1 LLFYWTQRSDL
12 LKAFLDPNN
21 NELFLNTMK
30 RDPHMNPS
38 SRFDAMNNNVS
49 CIALIDARYI
59 AWLLGQINEPASEGI
74 NRHAL
79 NHVLSSLLIQNC
91 LMTEVS
97 RVYWYSD
104 KNDHQYPQDQIHR
117 SVVPHSVDGGI
128 SLFNT
133 LSHDLKRLTDRR
145 ACDHLFIASDDE
157 RLLNL
162 VDEAQLSGMAVHLL
176 TDESVRQMDQLSKE
190 DPGWVR
196 LLSQA
201 DRLIVLHSQ
210 AAKELISGKGSAHT
224 SSAQGANIHTT
235 VPAVDLDIIR
245 PKFEEVVK
253 TWWAEEPEDLREDL
267 REELQASRGIP
278 QEIDRHLLLQVRKT
292 LERTLSFPEK
302 KVLRELIRNTVLETE
317 EK

>member
-1 LLFYWTQRSDL
+1 
-12 LKAFLDPNN
+12 
-21 NELFLNTMK
+21 MK
-30 RDPHMNPS
+30 REPNMNPS
-38 SRFDAMNNNVS
+38 TRLDAMPNSGS

-59 AWLLGQINEPASEGI
+59 SWLLGQLNEPVAEGI

-79 NHVLSSLLIQNC
+79 NHVLSSLLIQNG
-91 LMTEVS
+91 LVIEVN
-97 RVYWYSD
+97 RVYWYAD
-104 KNDHQYPQDQIHR
+104 KNDGQYPQDQIHR
-117 SVVPHSVDGGI
+117 SVVPHSIDGGI
-128 SLFNT
+128 SLFHT
-133 LSHDLKRLTDRR
+133 LSHDLKRLVERR

-157 RLLNL
+157 RLLSL
-162 VDEAQLSGMAVHLL
+162 VDDAQLSGISVHLL

-201 DRLIVLHSQ
+201 DRRIILHAQAARDLTSGKITSNASHNQGPSQ
-210 AAKELISGKGSAHT
+210 A
-224 SSAQGANIHTT
+224 
-235 VPAVDLDIIR
+235 PAPVVDIETIR

-253 TWWAEEPEDLREDL
+253 TWWSEEPEDLREDL

>member
-1 LLFYWTQRSDL
+1 
-12 LKAFLDPNN
+12 
-21 NELFLNTMK
+21 MK
-30 RDPHMNPS
+30 RDAQMNQS
-38 SRFDAMNNNVS
+38 SRLDAMPSNGS

-59 AWLLGQINEPASEGI
+59 SWLLGQINEPVSESI

-79 NHVLSSLLIQNC
+79 NHVMSSLLIQNG
-91 LMTEVS
+91 LMIEVN

-104 KNDHQYPQDQIHR
+104 KNDGQYPQDQIHR
-117 SVVPHSVDGGI
+117 SVVPHSVDGGV
-128 SLFNT
+128 SLFHT
-133 LSHDLKRLTDRR
+133 LSHDLKRLSERR

-157 RLLNL
+157 RLLSL
-162 VDEAQLSGMAVHLL
+162 VDDAQLSGISVHLL

-196 LLSQA
+196 LLSQV
-201 DRLIVLHSQ
+201 DRRIILHPQ
-210 AAKELISGKGSAHT
+210 AARDLTSGKLSVN
-224 SSAQGANIHTT
+224 AQNAPSNNAQPAA
-235 VPAVDLDIIR
+235 PAVDIETIR

-253 TWWAEEPEDLREDL
+253 TWWSEEPEDLREDL

-302 KVLRELIRNTVLETE
+302 KVLRELIRNTVLESE

>member
-1 LLFYWTQRSDL
+1 
-12 LKAFLDPNN
+12 
-21 NELFLNTMK
+21 MK
-30 RDPHMNPS
+30 RDPQMNPS
-38 SRFDAMNNNVS
+38 SRLDAMPSNGS

-59 AWLLGQINEPASEGI
+59 SWLLGQINEPVAEGI
-74 NRHAL
+74 NRHTL
-79 NHVLSSLLIQNC
+79 NHVLSSLLIQNG
-91 LMTEVS
+91 LMIEVN

-104 KNDHQYPQDQIHR
+104 KNDGQYPQDQIHR

-128 SLFNT
+128 SLFHT
-133 LSHDLKRLTDRR
+133 LSHDLKRLTERR
-145 ACDHLFIASDDE
+145 ASDHLFIASDDE
-157 RLLNL
+157 RLLSL
-162 VDEAQLSGMAVHLL
+162 VDDAQLTGISVHLL

-201 DRLIVLHSQ
+201 DRRIVLHTQ
-210 AAKELISGKGSAHT
+210 AARDLTSGKIPSQGHSNQ
-224 SSAQGANIHTT
+224 SSNSQPTA
-235 VPAVDLDIIR
+235 PAVDIETIR

-267 REELQASRGIP
+267 REELQASRGVP

>member
-1 LLFYWTQRSDL
+1 
-12 LKAFLDPNN
+12 
-21 NELFLNTMK
+21 MK
-30 RDPHMNPS
+30 RDSQMNQPS
-38 SRFDAMNNNVS
+38 RLDAMPSNGS

-59 AWLLGQINEPASEGI
+59 SWLLGQINEPVSDGI

-79 NHVLSSLLIQNC
+79 NHVLSSLLIQNG
-91 LMTEVS
+91 LMLEVN
-97 RVYWYSD
+97 RVYWYAD
-104 KNDHQYPQDQIHR
+104 KNDGQYPQDQIHR
-117 SVVPHSVDGGI
+117 SVVPHAIDGGV
-128 SLFNT
+128 SLFHT
-133 LSHDLKRLTDRR
+133 LSHDFKRLTERR

-157 RLLNL
+157 RLLSL
-162 VDEAQLSGMAVHLL
+162 VDDAQLSGISVHLL

-201 DRLIVLHSQ
+201 DRRIILHPQ
-210 AAKELISGKGSAHT
+210 AARDLTTGKINGSAQNAQT
-224 SSAQGANIHTT
+224 GQSANASPPA
-235 VPAVDLDIIR
+235 PAVDIETIR

>member
-1 LLFYWTQRSDL
+1 
-12 LKAFLDPNN
+12 
-21 NELFLNTMK
+21 
-30 RDPHMNPS
+30 MNQPS
-38 SRFDAMNNNVS
+38 RLDAMPSNGS

-59 AWLLGQINEPASEGI
+59 SWLLGQINEPVSDGI

-79 NHVLSSLLIQNC
+79 NHVLSSLLIQNG
-91 LMTEVS
+91 LMLEVN
-97 RVYWYSD
+97 RVYWYAD
-104 KNDHQYPQDQIHR
+104 KNDGQYPQDQIHR
-117 SVVPHSVDGGI
+117 SVVPHAIDGGV
-128 SLFNT
+128 SLFHT
-133 LSHDLKRLTDRR
+133 LSHDFKRLTERR

-157 RLLNL
+157 RLLSL
-162 VDEAQLSGMAVHLL
+162 VDDAQLSGISVHLL

-201 DRLIVLHSQ
+201 DRRIILHPQ
-210 AAKELISGKGSAHT
+210 AARDLTTGKIIGNAQNGQNGQSANT
-224 SSAQGANIHTT
+224 SPPAL
-235 VPAVDLDIIR
+235 AVDIETIR

>member
-1 LLFYWTQRSDL
+1 
-12 LKAFLDPNN
+12 
-21 NELFLNTMK
+21 
-30 RDPHMNPS
+30 MNQS
-38 SRFDAMNNNVS
+38 SRLDAMPSNGS

-59 AWLLGQINEPASEGI
+59 SWLLGQINEPVSEGV

-79 NHVLSSLLIQNC
+79 NHVLGSLLIQNG
-91 LMTEVS
+91 LMIEVN
-97 RVYWYSD
+97 RVYWYAD
-104 KNDHQYPQDQIHR
+104 KNDGQYPQDQIHR
-117 SVVPHSVDGGI
+117 SVVPHAVDGGI
-128 SLFNT
+128 SLFHT
-133 LSHDLKRLTDRR
+133 LSHDFKRLTERR

-157 RLLNL
+157 RLLSL
-162 VDEAQLSGMAVHLL
+162 VDDAQLSGISVHLL

-201 DRLIVLHSQ
+201 DRRIILHPQ
-210 AAKELISGKGSAHT
+210 AARDLTSGKASGNVQSGPAAT
-224 SSAQGANIHTT
+224 ASAQPAA
-235 VPAVDLDIIR
+235 PAVDIETIR

>member
-1 LLFYWTQRSDL
+1 
-12 LKAFLDPNN
+12 
-21 NELFLNTMK
+21 MK
-30 RDPHMNPS
+30 RDSNMNTN
-38 SRFDAMNNNVS
+38 SRLDTLHSNGS

-59 AWLLGQINEPASEGI
+59 SWLLGQINESNSEGV

-79 NHVLSSLLIQNC
+79 NHVLSSLLIQNG
-91 LMTEVS
+91 LMIEVN
-97 RVYWYSD
+97 RVYWYAD
-104 KNDHQYPQDQIHR
+104 KNDGQYPQDQILR
-117 SVVPHSVDGGI
+117 SVVLHSIDGGI
-128 SLFNT
+128 SLFQT
-133 LSHDLKRLTDRR
+133 LSHDLRRLIERR

-157 RLLNL
+157 RLLSL
-162 VDEAQLSGMAVHLL
+162 IDEAQLTGISVHLL
-176 TDESVRQMDQLSKE
+176 TDESVKQMVQLSKE

-201 DRLIVLHSQ
+201 DRRIVFHAQ
-210 AAKELISGKGSAHT
+210 AARDLTSGKALPINQGSSGPN
-224 SSAQGANIHTT
+224 SSPH
-235 VPAVDLDIIR
+235 VPSVDIETIR

-253 TWWAEEPEDLREDL
+253 TWWAEEPEDLRVDL

>member
-1 LLFYWTQRSDL
+1 VVPP
-12 LKAFLDPNN
+12 A
-21 NELFLNTMK
+21 
-30 RDPHMNPS
+30 
-38 SRFDAMNNNVS
+38 
-49 CIALIDARYI
+49 ID
-59 AWLLGQINEPASEGI
+59 GG
-74 NRHAL
+74 
-79 NHVLSSLLIQNC
+79 VSLL
-91 LMTEVS
+91 
-97 RVYWYSD
+97 
-104 KNDHQYPQDQIHR
+104 H
-117 SVVPHSVDGGI
+117 
-128 SLFNT
+128 T
-133 LSHDLKRLTDRR
+133 LSHDFKRLTERR

-157 RLLNL
+157 RLLSL
-162 VDEAQLSGMAVHLL
+162 VDDAQLSGISVHLL

-201 DRLIVLHSQ
+201 DRRIILHPQ
-210 AAKELISGKGSAHT
+210 AARDLTTGKISGNAQNAQNGQSANA
-224 SSAQGANIHTT
+224 SPPA
-235 VPAVDLDIIR
+235 PAVDIETIR

>member
-1 LLFYWTQRSDL
+1 
-12 LKAFLDPNN
+12 
-21 NELFLNTMK
+21 
-30 RDPHMNPS
+30 MNQPS
-38 SRFDAMNNNVS
+38 RLDAMPSNGS

-59 AWLLGQINEPASEGI
+59 SWLLGQINEPVSDGI

-79 NHVLSSLLIQNC
+79 NHVLSSLLIQNG
-91 LMTEVS
+91 LMLEVN
-97 RVYWYSD
+97 RVYWYAD
-104 KNDHQYPQDQIHR
+104 KNDGQYPQDQIHR
-117 SVVPHSVDGGI
+117 SVVPHAIDGGV
-128 SLFNT
+128 SLFHT
-133 LSHDLKRLTDRR
+133 LSHDFKRLTERR

-157 RLLNL
+157 RLLSL
-162 VDEAQLSGMAVHLL
+162 VDDAQLSGISVHLL

-201 DRLIVLHSQ
+201 DRRIILHPQ
-210 AAKELISGKGSAHT
+210 AARDLTTGKINGSAQNAQNGQ
-224 SSAQGANIHTT
+224 SANVSLPA
-235 VPAVDLDIIR
+235 PAVDIETIR

>member
-1 LLFYWTQRSDL
+1 
-12 LKAFLDPNN
+12 
-21 NELFLNTMK
+21 MK
-30 RDPHMNPS
+30 RDPQMNSS
-38 SRFDAMNNNVS
+38 SRLDALSNNGS

-59 AWLLGQINEPASEGI
+59 SWLMGQINEPAAEGI

-79 NHVLSSLLIQNC
+79 NHVLSSLLIQNG
-91 LMTEVS
+91 LMIEVN
-97 RVYWYSD
+97 RVYWYAD
-104 KNDHQYPQDQIHR
+104 KNDGQYPQDQIHR
-117 SVVPHSVDGGI
+117 SVVPHAVDGGI
-128 SLFNT
+128 SLFHT
-133 LSHDLKRLTDRR
+133 LSHDFKRITERR

-157 RLLNL
+157 RLLSL
-162 VDEAQLSGMAVHLL
+162 VDDAQLSGIAVHLL

-201 DRLIVLHSQ
+201 DRRIIFHAQ
-210 AAKELISGKGSAHT
+210 AARDLVSGKN
-224 SSAQGANIHTT
+224 SSQVSNTPHPNTT
-235 VPAVDLDIIR
+235 PIPVVDIETIR

>member
-1 LLFYWTQRSDL
+1 
-12 LKAFLDPNN
+12 
-21 NELFLNTMK
+21 
-30 RDPHMNPS
+30 
-38 SRFDAMNNNVS
+38 
-49 CIALIDARYI
+49 
-59 AWLLGQINEPASEGI
+59 
-74 NRHAL
+74 
-79 NHVLSSLLIQNC
+79 
-91 LMTEVS
+91 
-97 RVYWYSD
+97 
-104 KNDHQYPQDQIHR
+104 
-117 SVVPHSVDGGI
+117 VD
-128 SLFNT
+128 
-133 LSHDLKRLTDRR
+133 D
-145 ACDHLFIASDDE
+145 
-157 RLLNL
+157 
-162 VDEAQLSGMAVHLL
+162 AQLSGLSVHLL

-201 DRLIVLHSQ
+201 DRRIILHPP
-210 AAKELISGKGSAHT
+210 AARDLTTGKINGSAQNAQNGQ
-224 SSAQGANIHTT
+224 SANAIPPA
-235 VPAVDLDIIR
+235 PAVDIETIR

>member
-1 LLFYWTQRSDL
+1 
-12 LKAFLDPNN
+12 
-21 NELFLNTMK
+21 MK
-30 RDPHMNPS
+30 RDTQMTPS
-38 SRFDAMNNNVS
+38 SRLENMTNNGS

-59 AWLLGQINEPASEGI
+59 SWLLGQINEPVSEGI
-74 NRHAL
+74 NRHTL
-79 NHVLSSLLIQNC
+79 NHVLSSLLIQNG
-91 LMTEVS
+91 LMIEVN

-104 KNDHQYPQDQIHR
+104 KNDGQYPQDQILR

-128 SLFNT
+128 SLFHT
-133 LSHDLKRLTDRR
+133 LSHDLKRLTERH
-145 ACDHLFIASDDE
+145 ACNHLFIASDDE
-157 RLLNL
+157 RLLSL
-162 VDEAQLSGMAVHLL
+162 VDDAQLSGIAVHLL

-201 DRLIVLHSQ
+201 DRRIILHAQ
-210 AAKELISGKGSAHT
+210 AARDLTSGKT
-224 SSAQGANIHTT
+224 SIQSNNNHPINTQSS
-235 VPAVDLDIIR
+235 VVAVDIETIH

-278 QEIDRHLLLQVRKT
+278 QEIDRHLLLQVRKS

>member
-1 LLFYWTQRSDL
+1 
-12 LKAFLDPNN
+12 
-21 NELFLNTMK
+21 
-30 RDPHMNPS
+30 MNSS
-38 SRFDAMNNNVS
+38 SRFDALNSNGS
-49 CIALIDARYI
+49 CIALVDARYI
-59 AWLLGQINEPASEGI
+59 SWLLGQINEPVSDGI

-79 NHVLSSLLIQNC
+79 NHVLSSLLIQNG
-91 LMTEVS
+91 LMTEVN

-104 KNDHQYPQDQIHR
+104 KNDSKYPQDQIHR

-128 SLFNT
+128 SLFHT
-133 LSHDLKRLTDRR
+133 LSHDLKRLTERR

-201 DRLIVLHSQ
+201 DRRIVLHTQ
-210 AAKELISGKGSAHT
+210 AAKELTSGKSGAHASNSQGGNAQSAPP
-224 SSAQGANIHTT
+224 
-235 VPAVDLDIIR
+235 VVDIETIR

>member
-1 LLFYWTQRSDL
+1 
-12 LKAFLDPNN
+12 
-21 NELFLNTMK
+21 MK
-30 RDPHMNPS
+30 REIHMNPS
-38 SRFDAMNNNVS
+38 ARLDAMPNNGS

-59 AWLLGQINEPASEGI
+59 SWLLGQMNEPLPEGI

-79 NHVLSSLLIQNC
+79 NHVLSSLLIQNG
-91 LMTEVS
+91 LVIEVN
-97 RVYWYSD
+97 RVYWYAD
-104 KNDHQYPQDQIHR
+104 KNDGQYPQDQIHR
-117 SVVPHSVDGGI
+117 SVVPHSIDGGI
-128 SLFNT
+128 SLFHT
-133 LSHDLKRLTDRR
+133 LSHDFKRLVERR
-145 ACDHLFIASDDE
+145 ACEHLFIASDDE
-157 RLLNL
+157 RFLSLI
-162 VDEAQLSGMAVHLL
+162 DDAQLSGISVHLL

-201 DRLIVLHSQ
+201 DRRIILHAQAARDLTSGKITLNAPNNTSPSQ
-210 AAKELISGKGSAHT
+210 APA
-224 SSAQGANIHTT
+224 
-235 VPAVDLDIIR
+235 PAVDIEAIR

-253 TWWAEEPEDLREDL
+253 TWWSEEPEDLREDL

>member
-1 LLFYWTQRSDL
+1 
-12 LKAFLDPNN
+12 
-21 NELFLNTMK
+21 MK
-30 RDPHMNPS
+30 RDAQMNQPS
-38 SRFDAMNNNVS
+38 RLDAMPSNGS

-59 AWLLGQINEPASEGI
+59 SWLLGQINETVSEGI
-74 NRHAL
+74 NRHTL
-79 NHVLSSLLIQNC
+79 NHVLGSLLIQNG
-91 LMTEVS
+91 LMVEVS
-97 RVYWYSD
+97 RVYWYAD
-104 KNDHQYPQDQIHR
+104 KHDGQYPQDQIHR
-117 SVVPHSVDGGI
+117 SVVPHAVDGGI
-128 SLFNT
+128 SLFHS
-133 LSHDLKRLTDRR
+133 LSHDFKRLSERR
-145 ACDHLFIASDDE
+145 ACEHLFIASDDE
-157 RLLNL
+157 RLLSL
-162 VDEAQLSGMAVHLL
+162 VDDAQLSGLSVHLL

-201 DRLIVLHSQ
+201 DRRIILHPQ
-210 AAKELISGKGSAHT
+210 AARDLTSGKASGNAQSGPAASPQSA
-224 SSAQGANIHTT
+224 A
-235 VPAVDLDIIR
+235 PAVDIETIR